1 MPSLAKAPVVGLA
14 DVNLPNNL
22 VDFPVT
28 DENEPNFSYLAALSP
43 TTFTISTTEAS
54 QTPIL
59 LLIEGFYGG
68 TGGADLSNEDSL
80 GGTATDGRLIVRR
93 AALI

>member
-1 MPSLAKAPVVGLA
+1 MPSLAKASVVGLA

-43 TTFTISTTEAS
+43 TTFTISTNETL

-59 LLIEGFYGG
+59 LSIEDFYGG
-68 TGGADLSNEDSL
+68 SGGAGLSNEDSL
-80 GGTATDGRLIVRR
+80 GGTATYGRLIVRR